1 MIRIGF
7 FFSPW
12 DRTRRSTGVGRHALE
27 MVRSIGSRD
36 DVDLSLVASQSDHHV
51 AEQIAAERIGEA
63 VVHRLPG
70 GDRLTRLMF
79 IGMRCLPVDRWVDGI
94 DWLYCSKEQ
103 PVACRNVRL
112 AVNVHDILTVEPQ
125 IDGLNNKP
133 SWQSRWRWSQSL
145 KRIRRADLV
154 TTVSEFTKGRLVD
167 CFQFDPDRVVVV
179 GNGVSDLYFRE
190 PQDSDHEVLEKYQVR
205 PQGYFFS
212 SGSLTRRKG
221 GDLLMSAGRLLR
233 EAGHRVPILLSGRR
247 HDRELLREYEAT
259 AATES
264 DPSLRLLGYIPDED
278 QAVLLSH
285 ALALAFPSRYEGFGI
300 PALEAMA
307 AGTMAVCSRIPALTE
322 VAGDSGLFVEPNSAD
337 HLAEV
342 MAALV
347 NGEVDREGYLDR
359 GRRRAAEFRWEHC
372 AGRLVN
378 AMRGRA
384 RAATGH
390 SAAANSQA
398 SQSAGGTSV

>member
-12 DRTRRSTGVGRHALE
+12 DRTRHSTGVGRHALE
-27 MVRSIGSRD
+27 MVRAIGSRD
-36 DVDLSLVASQSDHHV
+36 DVTLSLVASQSDCHV
-51 AEQIAAERIGEA
+51 AEAIAAERIGDA

-79 IGMRCLPVDRWVDGI
+79 IGARCLPVDRWVDGV

-125 IDGLNNKP
+125 IDGLNNRP
-133 SWQSRWRWSQSL
+133 PWQSRWRWSQSL

-154 TTVSEFTKGRLVD
+154 TTVSEFTKGRLVER
-167 CFQFDPDRVVVV
+167 FQFDPDRIVVV

-190 PQDSDHEVLEKYQVR
+190 PQESDLDVLEKYDVR
-205 PQGYFFS
+205 PQEYFFS

-221 GDLLMSAGRLLR
+221 GDLLMAAGRLLKD
-233 EAGHRVPILLSGRR
+233 AGHQVPILLSGRR
-247 HDRELLREYEAT
+247 HDRDLLQEYEA
-259 AATES
+259 ASATEP
-264 DPSLRLLGYIPDED
+264 DRPLRLLGYIPDAD

-307 AGTMAVCSRIPALTE
+307 AGTIAVCSRIPALAE
-322 VAGDSGLFVEPNSAD
+322 VAGESGLFVEPNSAGQ
-337 HLAEV
+337 LADV
-342 MAALV
+342 MRCLI
-347 NGEVDREGYLDR
+347 NGDVDRERYVVE
-359 GRRRAAEFRWEHC
+359 GRRRAAEFRWAHC
-372 AGRLVN
+372 AERLVN
-378 AMRGRA
+378 AMHGP
-384 RAATGH
+384 
-390 SAAANSQA
+390 
-398 SQSAGGTSV
+398 AGGTTAQRASANLSVNQPAGETSV

>member
-27 MVRSIGSRD
+27 MVGAIGKRD
-36 DVDLSLVASQSDHHV
+36 DVDLSLVASQTDCHV
-51 AEQIAAERIGEA
+51 AEEIAADRIGQA

-79 IGMRCLPVDRWVDGI
+79 IGARCLPVDRWVDGI

-167 CFQFDPDRVVVV
+167 RFHFDPDRIVVV

-190 PQDSDHEVLEKYQVR
+190 PQESDHEVLEKYDVR

-221 GDLLMSAGRLLR
+221 GDLLMAAGRLLR

-247 HDRELLREYEAT
+247 HDRDLLREYEAT
-259 AATES
+259 AATEP

-278 QAVLLSH
+278 QAILLSH

-307 AGTMAVCSRIPALTE
+307 AGTIAVCSRIPALTE
-322 VAGDSGLFVEPNSAD
+322 VAGENGLFVDPNSANQ
-337 HLAEV
+337 LAET
-342 MAALV
+342 MACLIKGDADRDRYLV
-347 NGEVDREGYLDR
+347 R
-359 GRRRAAEFRWEHC
+359 GRRRAAAFRWEHC
-372 AGRLVN
+372 ADRLVN
-378 AMRGRA
+378 AMRTNA
-384 RAATGH
+384 RTATEQD
-390 SAAANSQA
+390 SSANSPVN
-398 SQSAGGTSV
+398 QSAGGRSV